1 MTAIQ
6 HLWLPA
12 PTNLTLLPDEIH
24 VWRIDLD
31 QPELHLQNLA
41 ATLSS
46 DEMARAERFYFKEH
60 RQRFI
65 AGRGILRTILGRYL
79 GIQPRQVQFNYQQRG
94 KPVLADTFADSRL
107 AFNLSHSQGLG
118 LCAVNCTCPIGVD
131 LEYIRPMSDLEAL
144 AKRFF
149 LPREYE
155 MLRSLSPNQQ
165 QEVFF
170 RYWTCKEAYL
180 KATGEGLTQLGQV
193 EVSLTPGE
201 PRQLLSIGKD
211 SQAAARWSL
220 QALTPA
226 PDYVATL
233 AVEGHDWHLSCWQWS
248 TEV

>member
-1 MTAIQ
+1 MTAPNDIWQ
-6 HLWLPA
+6 PA
-12 PTNLTLLPDEIH
+12 PTDLTLLPDEIH

-31 QPELHLQNLA
+31 QPESQLQNLA

-46 DEMARAERFYFKEH
+46 DETARAERFYFQEH

-65 AGRGILRTILGRYL
+65 AGRGILRTILGSYL
-79 GIQPRQVQFNYQQRG
+79 GIQPLHVEFNYQHRG
-94 KPVLADTFADSRL
+94 KPVLADKFADSRL

-118 LCAVNCTCPIGVD
+118 LCAVNCTRPIGVD

-165 QEVFF
+165 QEIFF

-180 KATGEGLTQLGQV
+180 KATGDGLSQLEQV
-193 EVSLTPGE
+193 EVSLTPTE
-201 PRQLLSIGKD
+201 
-211 SQAAARWSL
+211 AAKLQITEDWSL
-220 QALTPA
+220 FELVPA
-226 PDYVATL
+226 NNYVAAV
-233 AVEGHDWHLSCWQWS
+233 AVENFGWDLKCWQY
-248 TEV
+248 

>member
-1 MTAIQ
+1 MTAHNHI
-6 HLWLPA
+6 WLTA
-12 PTNLTLLPDEIH
+12 PTDLTLQLDEIH

-31 QPELHLQNLA
+31 QPEVQLQNLA

-46 DEMARAERFYFKEH
+46 DEMARAERFYFQEH

-79 GIQPRQVQFNYQQRG
+79 GIQPLQVQFNYQQRG
-94 KPVLADTFADSRL
+94 KPVLADTFADSGL
-107 AFNLSHSQGLG
+107 AFNLSHSQELA
-118 LCAVNCTCPIGVD
+118 LCAVNCTGEIGVD

-155 MLRSLSPNQQ
+155 MLRSLSANQQ

-180 KATGEGLTQLGQV
+180 KATGDGLSQLEQI
-193 EVSLTPGE
+193 EVSLTPTE
-201 PRQLLSIGKD
+201 PAKLRVTED
-211 SQAAARWSL
+211 WSL
-220 QALTPA
+220 FELVPA
-226 PDYVATL
+226 NNYVA
-233 AVEGHDWHLSCWQWS
+233 AVAVANLGWNLKFWQY
-248 TEV
+248 

>member
-1 MTAIQ
+1 MSASNEIWQ
-6 HLWLPA
+6 PA
-12 PTNLTLLPDEIH
+12 PTDFTLLPDDIH
-24 VWRIDLD
+24 VWRIELE
-31 QPELHLQNLA
+31 QPETQLQNLA

-46 DEMARAERFYFKEH
+46 DEMARAERFYFQEH

-79 GIQPRQVQFNYQQRG
+79 GIQPLQVEFNYQQRG
-94 KPVLADTFADSRL
+94 KPVLADKFADSGL

-180 KATGEGLTQLGQV
+180 KATGDGLSQLEQV
-193 EVSLTPGE
+193 EVSLTPTE
-201 PRQLLSIGKD
+201 PAKLQITED
-211 SQAAARWSL
+211 WSL
-220 QALTPA
+220 FELVPTN
-226 PDYVATL
+226 DYVA
-233 AVEGHDWHLSCWQWS
+233 AVAIANYGWNLKCWQY
-248 TEV
+248 

>member
-1 MTAIQ
+1 MTALNDIWQ
-6 HLWLPA
+6 PA
-12 PTNLTLLPDEIH
+12 PADLTLLSDEIH

-31 QPELHLQNLA
+31 QAKPQLQNLA

-46 DEMARAERFYFKEH
+46 DETARAERFYFEEH

-65 AGRGILRTILGRYL
+65 AGRGIVRMILGRYL
-79 GIQPRQVQFNYQQRG
+79 GIKPSQLEFNYQQRG
-94 KPVLADTFADSRL
+94 KPVLADRFVDSGL

-118 LCAVNCTCPIGVD
+118 LCAVSCTRQIGVD

-155 MLRSLSPNQQ
+155 MLRSQSPNQQ

-180 KATGEGLTQLGQV
+180 KATGDGLSQLEQI
-193 EVSLTPGE
+193 EVSLTPTE
-201 PRQLLSIGKD
+201 PAKLQISED
-211 SQAAARWSL
+211 WSL
-220 QALTPA
+220 FELVPA
-226 PDYVATL
+226 NNYVA
-233 AVEGHDWHLSCWQWS
+233 AVAIENFGWNLKYLQY
-248 TEV
+248 

>member
-1 MTAIQ
+1 MTAPNDIWQ
-6 HLWLPA
+6 PA
-12 PTNLTLLPDEIH
+12 PTDLTLLPDEIH

-31 QPELHLQNLA
+31 QPESQLQNLA

-46 DEMARAERFYFKEH
+46 DETARAERFYFQEH

-79 GIQPRQVQFNYQQRG
+79 GIQPLHVEFNYQHRG
-94 KPVLADTFADSRL
+94 KPVLADKFADSRL

-118 LCAVNCTCPIGVD
+118 LCAVNCTRPIGVD

-149 LPREYE
+149 LAREYE

-165 QEVFF
+165 QEIFF

-180 KATGEGLTQLGQV
+180 KATGDGLSQLEQV
-193 EVSLTPGE
+193 EVSLTPTE
-201 PRQLLSIGKD
+201 
-211 SQAAARWSL
+211 AAKLQITEDWSL
-220 QALTPA
+220 FELVPA
-226 PDYVATL
+226 NNYVA
-233 AVEGHDWHLSCWQWS
+233 AVAIENFGWNLKCWQY
-248 TEV
+248 

>member
-1 MTAIQ
+1 MIATH

-12 PTNLTLLPDEIH
+12 PTDLTLLPDEIH

-31 QPELHLQNLA
+31 QPESPLQNLA

-46 DEMARAERFYFKEH
+46 DEMARAERFYFQEH

-79 GIQPRQVQFNYQQRG
+79 GIQPLQVQFNYQHRG
-94 KPVLADTFADSRL
+94 KPVLANVSANTGL

-118 LCAVNCTCPIGVD
+118 LCGVNCTRPIGVD
-131 LEYIRPMSDLEAL
+131 LEYIRPMSDLETL

-155 MLRSLSPNQQ
+155 MLRSLSPSEQ

-180 KATGEGLTQLGQV
+180 KATGDGLAQLEQV
-193 EVSLTPGE
+193 EVSLTLTE
-201 PRQLLSIGKD
+201 PAKLEISED
-211 SQAAARWSL
+211 WSL
-220 QALTPA
+220 FELLPA
-226 PDYVATL
+226 NNYVA
-233 AVEGHDWHLSCWQWS
+233 AVAIENFDWHLKCWQY
-248 TEV
+248 

>member
-1 MTAIQ
+1 MN
-6 HLWLPA
+6 HLWLPT
-12 PTNLTLLPDEIH
+12 PTDLTLLPDEIH

-31 QPELHLQNLA
+31 QPEPQQQNFA

-46 DEMARAERFYFKEH
+46 DETARAERFYFPKH
-60 RQRFI
+60 RQHFI

-79 GIQPRQVQFNYQQRG
+79 GIKPSQVEFNYQHRG
-94 KPVLADTFADSRL
+94 KPVLADKFADTGL

-118 LCAVNCTCPIGVD
+118 LCAVNCTRQIGVD

-165 QEVFF
+165 QEIFF

-180 KATGEGLTQLGQV
+180 KATGDGLSQLEQI
-193 EVSLTPGE
+193 EVSLTPTE
-201 PRQLLSIGKD
+201 PAKLQITED
-211 SQAAARWSL
+211 WSL
-220 QALTPA
+220 FELVPA
-226 PDYVATL
+226 NNYVAAV
-233 AVEGHDWHLSCWQWS
+233 AVENFGWHLKCWQY
-248 TEV
+248 

>member
-1 MTAIQ
+1 MN
-6 HLWLPA
+6 HLWLTA
-12 PTNLTLLPDEIH
+12 PTDLTLLPDEIH

-31 QPELHLQNLA
+31 QPEPHLQNFA

-46 DEMARAERFYFKEH
+46 DETVRAERFYFPKH
-60 RQRFI
+60 RQHFI

-79 GIQPRQVQFNYQQRG
+79 GIKPSQVEFNYQQRG
-94 KPVLADTFADSRL
+94 KPVLADTFADSGL

-118 LCAVNCTCPIGVD
+118 LCAVNCTRQIGVD

-165 QEVFF
+165 QEIFF

-180 KATGEGLTQLGQV
+180 KATGDGLSQLEQI
-193 EVSLTPGE
+193 EVSLTLTE
-201 PRQLLSIGKD
+201 PAKLQITEE
-211 SQAAARWSL
+211 WSL
-220 QALTPA
+220 FELVPA
-226 PDYVATL
+226 NNYVAAV
-233 AVEGHDWHLSCWQWS
+233 AVENFGWHLKCWQY
-248 TEV
+248 

>member
-1 MTAIQ
+1 MTASSDI
-6 HLWLPA
+6 WLPA
-12 PTNLTLLPDEIH
+12 PTDLTLLPDEIH
-24 VWRIDLD
+24 VWHIELD
-31 QPELHLQNLA
+31 QPESQLQNLA

-46 DEMARAERFYFKEH
+46 DETARAERFYFQEH

-65 AGRGILRTILGRYL
+65 AGRGIIRTILGRYL
-79 GIQPRQVQFNYQQRG
+79 DVQPRQVQFNYQQRG
-94 KPVLADTFADSRL
+94 KPILADTFADSGL

-118 LCAVNCTCPIGVD
+118 LCAVNCTRPIGVD

-180 KATGEGLTQLGQV
+180 KATGDGLSQLEQV
-193 EVSLTPGE
+193 EVSLTPTE
-201 PRQLLSIGKD
+201 PAKLQISED
-211 SQAAARWSL
+211 WSL
-220 QALTPA
+220 FELVPA
-226 PDYVATL
+226 NNYVA
-233 AVEGHDWHLSCWQWS
+233 AVAVANLGWNLKCWQY
-248 TEV
+248 

>member
-1 MTAIQ
+1 MN

-12 PTNLTLLPDEIH
+12 PTDLTLLPDEIH

-31 QPELHLQNLA
+31 QPEPQLQNFA

-46 DEMARAERFYFKEH
+46 DETARAERFYFPKH
-60 RQRFI
+60 RQHFI
-65 AGRGILRTILGRYL
+65 AGRGILRTILGRFL
-79 GIQPRQVQFNYQQRG
+79 GIKPSQVEFNYQQRG
-94 KPVLADTFADSRL
+94 KPVLVDKFADSRL

-118 LCAVNCTCPIGVD
+118 LCAVNCTRQIGVD

-165 QEVFF
+165 QEIFF

-180 KATGEGLTQLGQV
+180 KATGDGLSQLEQI
-193 EVSLTPGE
+193 EVSLTLTE
-201 PRQLLSIGKD
+201 PAKLQITED
-211 SQAAARWSL
+211 WSL
-220 QALTPA
+220 FELVPA
-226 PDYVATL
+226 NNYVAAV
-233 AVEGHDWHLSCWQWS
+233 AVENFGWHLKCWQY
-248 TEV
+248 

>member
-1 MTAIQ
+1 MTAPNDIWQ
-6 HLWLPA
+6 PA
-12 PTNLTLLPDEIH
+12 PTDLTLLPDEIH

-31 QPELHLQNLA
+31 QPESQLQNLA

-46 DEMARAERFYFKEH
+46 DETARAERFYFQEH

-65 AGRGILRTILGRYL
+65 AGRGILRTILGSYL
-79 GIQPRQVQFNYQQRG
+79 GIQPLHVEFNYQHRG
-94 KPVLADTFADSRL
+94 KPVLADKFADSRL

-118 LCAVNCTCPIGVD
+118 LCAVNCTRPIGVD

-155 MLRSLSPNQQ
+155 TLRSLSPNQQ

-180 KATGEGLTQLGQV
+180 KATGDGLSQLEQV
-193 EVSLTPGE
+193 EVLLTPTE
-201 PRQLLSIGKD
+201 PAKLQITED
-211 SQAAARWSL
+211 WSL
-220 QALTPA
+220 FELVPA
-226 PDYVATL
+226 NNYVAAV
-233 AVEGHDWHLSCWQWS
+233 AVENFGWNLKCWQY
-248 TEV
+248 